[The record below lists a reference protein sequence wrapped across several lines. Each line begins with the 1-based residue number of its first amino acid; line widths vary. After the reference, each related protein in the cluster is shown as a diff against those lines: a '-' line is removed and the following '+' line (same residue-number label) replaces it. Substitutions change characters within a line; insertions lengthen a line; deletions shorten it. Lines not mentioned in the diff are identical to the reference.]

1 MNTGF
6 LCLRYTLYIYV
17 DLFCIFFLMI
27 RLQPT
32 STRTDTL
39 FPYTTLIRSGQSL
52 DILACL
58 RRDAVARKGKVA
70 GRQDARLGIL
80 NVHILDAGQIA
91 DIARHHDEALV
102 LHRAGLGAIA
112 HAHIA
117 LALVGAAGNEDD
129 ARALVSTPPCR
140 RSEEH
145 TSDLQTLIGLT

>member
-80 NVHILDAGQIA
+80 NVHILDAGQ
-91 DIARHHDEALV
+91 DRK
-102 LHRAGLGAIA
+102 
-112 HAHIA
+112 
-117 LALVGAAGNEDD
+117 
-129 ARALVSTPPCR
+129 STRLNSSHYCAPRMPSSACKKK
-140 RSEEH
+140 
-145 TSDLQTLIGLT
+145 